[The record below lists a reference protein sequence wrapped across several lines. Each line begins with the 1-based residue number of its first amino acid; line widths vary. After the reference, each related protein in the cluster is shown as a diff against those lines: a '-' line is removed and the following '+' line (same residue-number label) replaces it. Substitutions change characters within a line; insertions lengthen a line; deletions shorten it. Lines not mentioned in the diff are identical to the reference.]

1 MISGQAAAKAA
12 SARPASDP
20 FASIFRRSLAW
31 IVDVVLV
38 TALVFGGVSIVDV
51 VLGPAVSF
59 RPEAPTLSD
68 TVVVDRGD
76 VAVEALF
83 ATVLSAAYFVIPWAL
98 LGASPA
104 QLALRIRVRG
114 DAGGETLPVGRA
126 IARWILLFPP
136 FATISA
142 LAAGVPL
149 LGWFVWGT
157 ALAWYVVL
165 LLSTARSAS
174 NRGLHDRLAGTVVQK
189 SRTAVG

>member
-1 MISGQAAAKAA
+1 MISGQAAAKVA
-12 SARPASDP
+12 SGRPASDP
-20 FASIFRRSLAW
+20 LASSFRRSLAW

-38 TALVFGGVSIVDV
+38 TALVFGGVSIVDAA
-51 VLGPAVSF
+51 LGPAVSF
-59 RPEAPTLSD
+59 HPEAATLSD
-68 TVVVDRGD
+68 TVVVDRAD

-83 ATVLSAAYFVIPWAL
+83 ATVLNAAYFVVPWAL

-114 DAGGETLPVGRA
+114 AADGEMLPVGRA
-126 IARWILLFPP
+126 LVRWVLLFPP

-142 LAAGVPL
+142 LGAGVPL
-149 LGWFVWGT
+149 LARFVWGS

-165 LLSTARSAS
+165 LLSTARNAS
-174 NRGLHDRLAGTVVQK
+174 NQGLHDRIAGTVVEK

>member
-1 MISGQAAAKAA
+1 MISGKAAAKAA
-12 SARPASDP
+12 SARPASDA

-38 TALVFGGVSIVDV
+38 TALVFGGVSIVDAA
-51 VLGPAVSF
+51 LGPAVSF
-59 RPEAPTLSD
+59 RPAAATLSD
-68 TVVVDRGD
+68 TVVVDKGD

-149 LGWFVWGT
+149 LGWFVWGS

-174 NRGLHDRLAGTVVQK
+174 NQGLHDRISGTVVQK

>member
-1 MISGQAAAKAA
+1 MISGQAAAKGA

-20 FASIFRRSLAW
+20 FASISRRSFAW

-38 TALVFGGVSIVDV
+38 TGLVFGGLSIVDAA
-51 VLGPAVSF
+51 LGPAVSF
-59 RPEAPTLSD
+59 HPEAATLSD
-68 TVVVDRGD
+68 TVAVDKGVV
-76 VAVEALF
+76 AAEALF
-83 ATVLSAAYFVIPWAL
+83 ATVLSAAYFVVPWAL

-114 DAGGETLPVGRA
+114 DADGEALPVGRA
-126 IARWILLFPP
+126 VARWILLFPP

-149 LGWFVWGT
+149 LGWFVWGS

-165 LLSTARSAS
+165 LFSTARSAS
-174 NRGLHDRLAGTVVQK
+174 NQGLHDRIAGTVVQK

>member
-31 IVDVVLV
+31 IADVGLV
-38 TALVFGGVSIVDV
+38 TALVFGGVSILDAA
-51 VLGPAVSF
+51 LGPAVSF
-59 RPEAPTLSD
+59 RPEAATLSD

-83 ATVLSAAYFVIPWAL
+83 ASVLSAAYFVVPWAL

-114 DAGGETLPVGRA
+114 DADGETLPVGRG

-142 LAAGVPL
+142 LVAGVPL
-149 LGWFVWGT
+149 LGWFVWGS

-174 NRGLHDRLAGTVVQK
+174 NRGLHDRIAGTVVEK
-189 SRTAVG
+189 SRTAGG

>member
-1 MISGQAAAKAA
+1 MISGKAAAKAA
-12 SARPASDP
+12 SARPASDA

-38 TALVFGGVSIVDV
+38 TALVFGGVSIVDAA
-51 VLGPAVSF
+51 LGPAVSF
-59 RPEAPTLSD
+59 RPAAATLSD
-68 TVVVDRGD
+68 TVVVDKGD

-126 IARWILLFPP
+126 IARWMLLFPP

-149 LGWFVWGT
+149 LGWFVWGS

-174 NRGLHDRLAGTVVQK
+174 NQGLHDRISGTVVQK

>member
-38 TALVFGGVSIVDV
+38 TALVFGGVSIVDAA
-51 VLGPAVSF
+51 LGPAVSF
-59 RPEAPTLSD
+59 RPEAATLSD

-83 ATVLSAAYFVIPWAL
+83 AMVLSAAYFVVPWAL
-98 LGASPA
+98 FGASPA

-114 DAGGETLPVGRA
+114 DADGETLPVRRG

-149 LGWFVWGT
+149 LGWFVWGS

-174 NRGLHDRLAGTVVQK
+174 NRGLHDRIAGTVVEK
-189 SRTAVG
+189 SRTVGG